1 MQTFDSIDDTDILDP
16 NTLDLQTYLE
26 KFPWEEK
33 WTSLGEPIEKL
44 WKFDLEVSPQEVWPW
59 LIDTSSFNKRIE
71 IPEMKFQEI
80 NGRLFGKSKN
90 AGIPME
96 WEEVPWEWEYCKQL
110 NNARIYSKGFAYYV
124 RTRYLIYPLGE
135 SSTRLFVYFG
145 WIPKGWFGKNLLK
158 IGMSQLGKTYT
169 KGLKGVVEDVI
180 KTRSYSWLGP
190 SALSVIKE
198 SKSEKNPVFPARMQQ
213 IRVGYIREGQSRE
226 LVDKVLNYILDA
238 DESDLY
244 RIRIKSL
251 SKAWKI
257 PEKDLLLVFLH
268 GCRLGLFT
276 MSWDVVCPHCR
287 GVRTEAQH
295 LGDLPTKDT
304 CEVCEIQF
312 EANQLNSIEITFH
325 VHPSIREVQKRMFCA
340 AEPATKSHIRFQKY
354 LDSGETYNS
363 KLLLSPGVYR
373 LRVNGEKNYSLL
385 EIKEEVPNETLV
397 WKTNEIPE
405 QLEIADHPKLVLE
418 NLSSSR
424 KGFVIEERKEDQD
437 CLRPTDLFNF
447 QDFRDLFSQEALS
460 TDLQL
465 DIGMQTILFTDIVGS
480 TKFYYNKGDSG
491 AFSEVRY
498 HFVEVYKVVR
508 EFQGAVVKTIGDA
521 VMAAFPSPSAAVEA
535 SVRLQEFFSEE
546 NTETPIRIR
555 ISLHTGPCLA
565 VNLNSNIDYF
575 GNTVNFAAK
584 LQAIADGG
592 DVVFSEA
599 VFRDKQI
606 RHLMTEKGW
615 KVKRVKFHQSW
626 IDEET
631 QAYKLVFS
639 GLPSAEESK

>member
-1 MQTFDSIDDTDILDP
+1 MQTIDSIEDNDMLDP

-26 KFPWEEK
+26 KYPWEEK

-44 WKFDLEVSPQEVWPW
+44 WKFDLDVSPQEVWPW
-59 LIDTSSFNKRIE
+59 LIDTSSFNKRID

-90 AGIPME
+90 AGIVSE

-124 RTRYLIYPLGE
+124 RTRYLVYPLGE
-135 SSTRLFVYFG
+135 GSTRLFVYFG
-145 WIPKGWFGKNLLK
+145 WIPKGWLGKNLLK
-158 IGMSQLGKTYT
+158 IVMVQLEKAYE
-169 KGLKGVVEDVI
+169 KGLKGVVEDLI

-213 IRVGYIREGQSRE
+213 IRVGYIREGQPRE

-257 PEKDLLLVFLH
+257 PEKELLLVFLH

-295 LGDLPTKDT
+295 LGDLPTRDN
-304 CEVCEIQF
+304 CEVCDIQF

-354 LDSGETYNS
+354 LESGETYNS

-397 WKTNEIPE
+397 WKTDEVPE
-405 QLEIADHPKLVLE
+405 QIEIADHPKLILE

-592 DVVFSEA
+592 EIAFSEA

-606 RHLMTEKGW
+606 RQLMTEKGW

-626 IDEET
+626 INEET
-631 QAYKLVFS
+631 PAYKLVFS
-639 GLPSAEESK
+639 GLPSTEENK